1 VEGGNLCES
10 VLSLTSHKLI
20 ERCPQKTRGNLSSD
34 EFRASNRLQKIIMAS
49 ISDSLSPLVEAANA
63 LAALHSAGRPTTQS
77 RPLLPYRES
86 APLMIVSEDECNKK
100 TTGATAQSRRSK
112 RDIFPQRLMSVLNDP
127 SLSSIITWL
136 HHGRSF
142 VILRPDVFTATVL
155 PKYFSAESNSATK
168 YPSFTRKLN
177 RW

>member
-1 VEGGNLCES
+1 MDFF
-10 VLSLTSHKLI
+10 TDD
-20 ERCPQKTRGNLSSD
+20 T
-34 EFRASNRLQKIIMAS
+34 
-49 ISDSLSPLVEAANA
+49 LSPLVEAASA
-63 LAALHSAGRPTTQS
+63 LAALHSVGRLTTES
-77 RPLLPYRES
+77 RPVLQQRES
-86 APLMIVSEDECNKK
+86 SASLVVVSEDESNKK
-100 TTGATAQSRRSK
+100 NLGTAIQSRRSK
-112 RDIFPQRLMSVLNDP
+112 RDTFPQRLMSVLNDS

-155 PKYFSAESNSATK
+155 TKYFSSEGIASTK

>member
-1 VEGGNLCES
+1 MD
-10 VLSLTSHKLI
+10 
-20 ERCPQKTRGNLSSD
+20 SSICD
-34 EFRASNRLQKIIMAS
+34 N
-49 ISDSLSPLVEAANA
+49 LSPLMEAANA
-63 LAALHSAGRPTTQS
+63 LAALHSAGRLTTPS
-77 RPLLPYRES
+77 RPLLQQRES
-86 APLMIVSEDECNKK
+86 APLMVVSEDECNKK
-100 TTGATAQSRRSK
+100 TIGTMNHSRRSK
-112 RDIFPQRLMSVLNDP
+112 RDTFPQRLMSVLNDP

-155 PKYFSAESNSATK
+155 AKYFSAEGNSATK